1 MLLKLFQFLSL
12 SAEDKMIKKEL
23 LRLYADES
31 GQSTTEYVL
40 IIALIVVACVVAVR
54 LFGKKIRELFIKAA
68 EEIQ

>member
-1 MLLKLFQFLSL
+1 
-12 SAEDKMIKKEL
+12 MIKKEL